1 MSGRVIVVGSVNVD
15 LVVRAEHLPSPGET
29 VTGGTFEQHHGGKGG
44 NQAVA
49 AARLGRPTLF
59 VGAVGDDAFATDA
72 RSALAAERVDVS
84 RLLTIPETAT
94 GVAII
99 MVDDRGENLIGVASG
114 ANARL
119 EPGMVAEAIERLG
132 PLEGDIVMASHEV
145 PTESVREGLR
155 VGRAA
160 GATTILN
167 PAPAPGLGP
176 DDLALADVV
185 TPNRTELAMLVA
197 AESARGGSVEPP
209 PGDPVK
215 AAVWLL
221 GRIAERGGSVPAFVV
236 TLGRAGAVI
245 VRLDESAVGG
255 ATTVARPAPV
265 VETVDSTGAGDAFSG
280 ALAVAMAE
288 GRSLEDAVTRAVAA
302 GALATVRIGARE
314 GMPTA
319 ATLRTFLGVA
329 DEPPPPIAH
338 RPPSEAPGDG
348 PAAAAGTETAEAPEP
363 AGGTDQ
369 VDPTEIP
376 PPSTDATT

>member
-15 LVVRAEHLPSPGET
+15 LVVRAEHLPAPGET
-29 VTGGTFEQHHGGKGG
+29 VTGGSFEQHHGGKGG

-59 VGAVGDDAFATDA
+59 VGAVGDDAFAAEA
-72 RSALAAERVDVS
+72 RSALAAEHVDTS

-132 PLEGDIVMASHEV
+132 PLEGDIVMACNEV
-145 PTESVREGLR
+145 PTDSVREGLR

-160 GATTILN
+160 GATTVLN

-197 AESARGGSVEPP
+197 GESARSGSGEPP

-221 GRIAERGGSVPAFVV
+221 QRVAARGGSIPAIVV

-245 VRLDESAVGG
+245 VRLDDTAAGG
-255 ATTVARPAPV
+255 ATTVALPAPP
-265 VETVDSTGAGDAFSG
+265 VETIDSTGAGDAFNG
-280 ALAVAMAE
+280 ALAVALAE

-302 GALATVRIGARE
+302 GALATVRVGARE
-314 GMPTA
+314 GMPSA
-319 ATLRTFLGVA
+319 ATLRSFLGVP
-329 DEPPPPIAH
+329 EEPPPIATPPEAGAAEPTP
-338 RPPSEAPGDG
+338 RPEDPGPEATSG
-348 PAAAAGTETAEAPEP
+348 PP
-363 AGGTDQ
+363 A
-369 VDPTEIP
+369 
-376 PPSTDATT
+376 

>member
-29 VTGGTFEQHHGGKGG
+29 VTGGTFERHHGGKGG

-59 VGAVGDDAFATDA
+59 VGAVGDDAFAADA
-72 RSALAAERVDVS
+72 RDALETERVDTS

-119 EPGMVAEAIERLG
+119 EPEMVAEAIGRLG
-132 PLEGDIVMASHEV
+132 PLEGDIVLACHEI
-145 PTESVREGLR
+145 PTPTVREALR
-155 VGRAA
+155 VGREA
-160 GATTILN
+160 GATTVLN
-167 PAPAPGLGP
+167 PAPAAGLGLG
-176 DDLALADVV
+176 DLVLADVL

-197 AESARGGSVEPP
+197 AESGRGGSKDPP

-221 GRIAERGGSVPAFVV
+221 ERIAARGGPVPAFVV
-236 TLGRAGAVI
+236 TLGAAGAVI
-245 VRLDESAVGG
+245 VRLDPEAAGG
-255 ATTVARPAPV
+255 ATTIAQPAPMV
-265 VETVDSTGAGDAFSG
+265 QVIDTTGAGDAFNG
-280 ALAVAMAE
+280 ALAVALAE
-288 GRSLEDAVTRAVAA
+288 DRTLEDAVTRANAG
-302 GALATVRIGARE
+302 GALATTRVGARE

-319 ATLRTFLGVA
+319 AGLRAFLGLPEPTTSPPAPEGTPA
-329 DEPPPPIAH
+329 DGSETPASDQPGEPG
-338 RPPSEAPGDG
+338 PSDAAPGPG
-348 PAAAAGTETAEAPEP
+348 QAETSP
-363 AGGTDQ
+363 D
-369 VDPTEIP
+369 
-376 PPSTDATT
+376 